1 MSEEFQAEIA
11 NEVERI
17 SQLPLEE
24 QPGEFNA
31 LRERLERALNDSS
44 LGETA

>member
-1 MSEEFQAEIA
+1 MSDEFQAEIA

-31 LRERLERALNDSS
+31 LREGDRLLGDSGHCAL
-44 LGETA
+44 LP